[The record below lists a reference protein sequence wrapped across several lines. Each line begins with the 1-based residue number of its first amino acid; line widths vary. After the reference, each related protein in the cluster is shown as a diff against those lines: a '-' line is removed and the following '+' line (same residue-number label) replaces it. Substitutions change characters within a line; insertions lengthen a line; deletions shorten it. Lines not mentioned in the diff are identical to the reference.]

1 MHVVQV
7 PQSIWLTSVVRKGKE
22 QEKEKEKKRR
32 VDVGVIITLHICWI
46 AFHGILYH
54 ISIFLL

>member
-1 MHVVQV
+1 M
-7 PQSIWLTSVVRKGKE
+7 VRKGKE
-22 QEKEKEKKRR
+22 QEKEKEKKGR

-46 AFHGILYH
+46 VFHGILYH